1 LGDKGST
8 IVPILG
14 GVAGGVATVYG
25 AEKFGLS
32 PLAAAGVGVAAGL
45 GLGGATK
52 TPWMK
57 QALMGVAI
65 GAGTLGGMQLLANVR
80 AGHAAA
86 APAPKTTNNKRQAEG
101 DGYVTREELNTALG
115 KLADSHKADMQEQQK
130 QQTCDLMT
138 ALRDEIRKTVAET
151 QKPKPV
157 AGGLPH
163 LYSLYPTRGASVDDE
178 RNAGDDEYMRNA
190 YGVDDERNAAVED
203 DYMRNAY
210 GDDERNAYIDEE
222 RNAFGDDERNAFAD
236 DERNA
241 LADEERNALADEERN
256 AGEEYAAAA

>member
-1 LGDKGST
+1 M
-8 IVPILG
+8 PILG

-32 PLAAAGVGVAAGL
+32 PLAAAGVGVAAGI

-80 AGHAAA
+80 SGHAA

-101 DGYVTREELNTALG
+101 DGYVTREELNDALG
-115 KLADSHKADMQEQQK
+115 KLADSHKADMKEQQK

-163 LYSLYPTRGASVDDE
+163 LYTLYPTRGASVDDE
-178 RNAGDDEYMRNA
+178 RNAGQDEYTRNA
-190 YGVDDERNAAVED
+190 YGVDDERNAHAED
-203 DYMRNAY
+203 EYMRNAY
-210 GDDERNAYIDEE
+210 GDDERNAFLDEE

-241 LADEERNALADEERN
+241 SSDEERNALAEDERN
-256 AGEEYAAAA
+256 AVGEEYAAAA